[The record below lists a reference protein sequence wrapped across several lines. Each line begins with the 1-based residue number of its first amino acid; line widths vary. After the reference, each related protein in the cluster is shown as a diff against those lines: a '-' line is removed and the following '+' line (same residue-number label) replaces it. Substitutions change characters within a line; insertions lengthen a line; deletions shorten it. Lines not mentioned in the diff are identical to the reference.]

1 MIFYL
6 TKLQKDT
13 TMKNRNL
20 LITTI
25 LSTMLALSAT
35 ASYAADSITTGT
47 VKTASSPIT
56 KAEMADPRVAAAGFV
71 EHVNFAR
78 VALAMKNT
86 VLAQQHITQAR
97 NMAVVIKGT
106 PTEARRITEVQSG
119 RIVYKYETEY
129 QYHYFPIQTGPV
141 EVKTMDN
148 GPAWATNDLAVT
160 DADIVYLT
168 LDLTGDKAET
178 HINEAEAALAAN
190 NLKLA
195 DEHLAQLT
203 EAVVTVDSKVAMPS
217 VKAHDN
223 IALARNFIAGKNY
236 EGASYALK
244 HADNA
249 LDEMQKDDNNKAR
262 LADIAAMRKDVN
274 NLQEYIAKK
283 DPNMIQKANA
293 KMDKWWK
300 DLNNWGKTAK

>member
-1 MIFYL
+1 M
-6 TKLQKDT
+6 T
-13 TMKNRNL
+13 TRTL
-20 LITTI
+20 LMTTI
-25 LSTMLALSAT
+25 LSTILAIGSVA
-35 ASYAADSITTGT
+35 AYAADTITTGT

-56 KAEMADPRVAAAGFV
+56 KAEMADPRVAATGFV

-86 VLAQQHITQAR
+86 ELAKQHITQAR
-97 NMAVVIKGT
+97 NMVTVIKSAT
-106 PTEARRITEVQSG
+106 VEQRVITQVESG
-119 RIVYKYETEY
+119 RIVYQYDTEY
-129 QYHYFPIQTGPV
+129 KYHYFPIQTGPV
-141 EVKTMDN
+141 QVKTMDN
-148 GPAWATNDLAVT
+148 GPVWATNDLAVT

-178 HINEAEAALAAN
+178 HINEVEAAITKGD
-190 NLKLA
+190 LKLA
-195 DEHLAQLT
+195 DNHLAQLT
-203 EAVVTVDSKVAMPS
+203 EAVVTVDSKIAMPS

-244 HADNA
+244 HADDA
-249 LDEMQKDDNNKAR
+249 LDEMQKDNNNKAR
-262 LADIAAMRKDVN
+262 LADITAMRKDVS

-283 DPNMIQKANA
+283 DPSMIQKATA

>member
-1 MIFYL
+1 
-6 TKLQKDT
+6 
-13 TMKNRNL
+13 MKTRTL

-25 LSTMLALSAT
+25 LSTTLALGVTNA
-35 ASYAADSITTGT
+35 YAADNITTGT
-47 VKTASSPIT
+47 VKTATTPIT
-56 KAEMADPRVAAAGFV
+56 KTEMADPRVAATSFV

-86 VLAQQHITQAR
+86 DLAKQHITQAR
-97 NMAVVIKGT
+97 NMVTVIKSAT
-106 PTEARRITEVQSG
+106 VEQRVITQVESG
-119 RIVYKYETEY
+119 RIVYKYDTEY
-129 QYHYFPIQTGPV
+129 KYHYFPIQTGPV
-141 EVKTMDN
+141 QVKTMDN
-148 GPAWATNDLAVT
+148 GPIWATNDLAVT

-178 HINEAEAALAAN
+178 HINEAEAAITAN

-217 VKAHDN
+217 VKARDN

-244 HADNA
+244 HADDA
-249 LDEMQKDDNNKAR
+249 LDEMQKDNNNKAR
-262 LADIAAMRKDVN
+262 LADIAAMRKDVS

>member
-1 MIFYL
+1 
-6 TKLQKDT
+6 
-13 TMKNRNL
+13 MKTRTL

-25 LSTMLALSAT
+25 LSTTFALGSV
-35 ASYAADSITTGT
+35 ASYAADTITTGT
-47 VKTASSPIT
+47 VKTATSPIT
-56 KAEMADPRVAAAGFV
+56 KAEMADPRVAATGFV

-86 VLAQQHITQAR
+86 TLAQQHIAQAR
-97 NMAVVIKGT
+97 TMVLVIKNAT
-106 PTEARRITEVQSG
+106 AEQRVIRQVESG
-119 RIVYKYETEY
+119 RIVYKYDTEY
-129 QYHYFPIQTGPV
+129 KYHYFPIQTGPV
-141 EVKTMDN
+141 QVKTMDN
-148 GPAWATNDLAVT
+148 GPVWATNDLAVT

-178 HINEAEAALAAN
+178 HINEAEAAITAN

-195 DEHLAQLT
+195 DDHLAQLT
-203 EAVVTVDSKVAMPS
+203 EAVVMVDSKVAMPS

-236 EGASYALK
+236 EGASFALK
-244 HADNA
+244 HADDA

-262 LADIAAMRKDVN
+262 LADITAMRKDVS
-274 NLQEYIAKK
+274 NLQETIAKK
-283 DPNMIQKANA
+283 DPTMIQKANA

-300 DLNNWGKTAK
+300 DLNSWGKSVKNK

>member
-1 MIFYL
+1 
-6 TKLQKDT
+6 
-13 TMKNRNL
+13 MKTRTL

-25 LSTMLALSAT
+25 LSTTLALGIT
-35 ASYAADSITTGT
+35 AYAADSITTGT
-47 VKTASSPIT
+47 VKTADNPIT
-56 KAEMADPRVAAAGFV
+56 KAEISDPRVAATSFV

-86 VLAQQHITQAR
+86 DLARQHITQAH
-97 NMAVVIKGT
+97 NMVKVIKRAGL
-106 PTEARRITEVQSG
+106 EHRLITEVESG
-119 RIVYKYETEY
+119 RIVYKYDTAY
-129 QYHYFPIQTGPV
+129 KYHYFPIETGPV
-141 EVKTMDN
+141 QVKTMDN
-148 GPAWATNDLAVT
+148 GPIWATNDLAVT

-168 LDLTGDKAET
+168 LDLTDDKAEI
-178 HINEAEAALAAN
+178 HIREAEAAITAN

-203 EAVVTVDSKVAMPS
+203 EAVVTVDSKVAMPN
-217 VKAHDN
+217 VKARDN

-244 HADNA
+244 HADDA
-249 LDEMQKDDNNKAR
+249 LDEMSKDNNNKAR
-262 LADIAAMRKDVN
+262 RANIAEMRKDVS

-300 DLNNWGKTAK
+300 DLTNWGKTAQ

>member
-1 MIFYL
+1 
-6 TKLQKDT
+6 
-13 TMKNRNL
+13 MKTRTL

-25 LSTMLALSAT
+25 LSTTLSLGAT
-35 ASYAADSITTGT
+35 ASYAVDSITTGT
-47 VKTASSPIT
+47 VKTAARPIT
-56 KAEMADPRVAAAGFV
+56 KAEMVDPRVAATSFV

-86 VLAQQHITQAR
+86 DLAKQHITQAR
-97 NMAVVIKGT
+97 NMVTVIKAAT
-106 PTEARRITEVQSG
+106 VEQRVITQVESG
-119 RIVYKYETEY
+119 RIVYKYDTEY
-129 QYHYFPIQTGPV
+129 KYHYFPIQTGPV
-141 EVKTMDN
+141 QVKTMDN
-148 GPAWATNDLAVT
+148 GPVWATNDLAVT

-178 HINEAEAALAAN
+178 HLGEAEAALTAN

-217 VKAHDN
+217 VKARDN

-244 HADNA
+244 HADDA
-249 LDEMQKDDNNKAR
+249 LDKMQKDDNNKAR
-262 LADIAAMRKDVN
+262 LADIAAMREDVS
-274 NLQEYIAKK
+274 NLQEYITKK

>member
-1 MIFYL
+1 M
-6 TKLQKDT
+6 
-13 TMKNRNL
+13 
-20 LITTI
+20 TTI
-25 LSTMLALSAT
+25 LSTNIAIGFGAVL
-35 ASYAADSITTGT
+35 YAADSITSGT
-47 VKTASSPIT
+47 VKEATEPMT
-56 KAEMADPRVAAAGFV
+56 KAEIADPRVAAAGFV

-86 VLAQQHITQAR
+86 TLAKEHITQAR
-97 NMAVVIKGT
+97 DMAVVIKGT
-106 PTEARRITEVQSG
+106 ATEPRRITEIQSG
-119 RIVYKYETEY
+119 RVVYKYETEY

-168 LDLTGDKAET
+168 LDLTGDKVTT
-178 HINEAEAALAAN
+178 HLAEAEKAITAGDM
-190 NLKLA
+190 KLA
-195 DEHLAQLT
+195 DKHLAELV
-203 EAVVTVDSKVAMPS
+203 EATVTVDSKVAMPS

-244 HADNA
+244 HADDA
-249 LDEMQKDDNNKAR
+249 LDEMQKNEADKAR
-262 LADIAAMRKDVN
+262 ITEITMMRKDVK
-274 NLQEYIAKK
+274 NLQEYVAKK
-283 DPNMIQKANA
+283 DPTMIQKSNA

-300 DLNNWGKTAK
+300 ELKNWSKTAK

>member
-1 MIFYL
+1 
-6 TKLQKDT
+6 
-13 TMKNRNL
+13 MKTRNL

-25 LSTMLALSAT
+25 LSTTLALGFT

-47 VKTASSPIT
+47 VKEATAPIT
-56 KAEMADPRVAAAGFV
+56 NAEMADPRVAAAGFV

-86 VLAQQHITQAR
+86 ELAKEHITQAR
-97 NMAVVIKGT
+97 NMAVMIKGT
-106 PTEARRITEVQSG
+106 ATEPRLIPEIESG

-141 EVKTMDN
+141 QVKTMDN
-148 GPAWATNDLAVT
+148 GPVWATNDLAVT

-168 LDLTGDKAET
+168 LNITGDKVET
-178 HINEAEAALAAN
+178 HLVAAEKAIAAN
-190 NLKLA
+190 DLKSA
-195 DEHLAQLT
+195 DKHLAELV
-203 EAVVTVDSKVAMPS
+203 EATVTVDNKTSMPS

-223 IALARNFIAGKNY
+223 IALVRNFIAGKNY

-244 HADNA
+244 HADDA
-249 LDEMQKDDNNKAR
+249 LNEMQKDNNNKAR
-262 LADIAAMRKDVN
+262 LADITAMRKDVAD
-274 NLQEYIAKK
+274 LQTTITKK
-283 DPNMIQKANA
+283 DPTMIQKANA

-300 DLNNWGKTAK
+300 DLKNWSKDTK